1 MTTPKV
7 VYDHLKHIEEVDSLK
22 SAIYREEAI
31 EVLADDSVS
40 LKWRLAIAD
49 RLNDANHLLALRTAG
64 GEDSY

>member
-7 VYDHLKHIEEVDSLK
+7 VYDHLKHIEDVDTLK

-31 EVLADDSVS
+31 DVIADPNVS

-49 RLNDANHLLALRTAG
+49 RLNDANHLLALQTV